1 MSCYTGTCD
10 EPKVRAFF
18 ASYVENADSVIDSDF
33 VQMLNKWFALFESL
47 KKRTTDVQTYSK
59 QVQARLRTVASKV
72 NSVKA
77 NICKNNAC
85 KGSTPANAFKKCKT
99 NRTKP
104 GRFGLLLKMQAQSQQ
119 SRVCKVFL
127 SLQGRHLQTSPR

>member
-10 EPKVRAFF
+10 GPKVRAFF

-33 VQMLNKWFALFESL
+33 VRMLNKWVTLFETL

-59 QVQARLRTVASKV
+59 QVQARLKTVASKV

-77 NICKNNAC
+77 NVCKNNAC

-99 NRTKP
+99 YRTKP
-104 GRFGLLLKMQAQSQQ
+104 W
-119 SRVCKVFL
+119 RV
-127 SLQGRHLQTSPR
+127 G

>member
-59 QVQARLRTVASKV
+59 LVQARLKTVSSKV
-72 NSVKA
+72 N
-77 NICKNNAC
+77 
-85 KGSTPANAFKKCKT
+85 
-99 NRTKP
+99 
-104 GRFGLLLKMQAQSQQ
+104 
-119 SRVCKVFL
+119 
-127 SLQGRHLQTSPR
+127 